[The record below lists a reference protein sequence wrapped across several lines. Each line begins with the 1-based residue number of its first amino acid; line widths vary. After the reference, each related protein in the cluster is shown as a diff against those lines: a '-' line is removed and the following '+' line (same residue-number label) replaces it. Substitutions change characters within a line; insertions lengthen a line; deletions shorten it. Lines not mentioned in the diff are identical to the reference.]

1 MFRLSGVPVL
11 QSSAGA
17 TVVSFRNLSKVID
30 LRPNWSVGTVY
41 LGSGGELCFVHTGE
55 EDWDW
60 GERAGHGQEGQV
72 CRRRRG
78 RHQGSRDSVT
88 VTEFGG
94 YLNGLVGDA
103 HFNLS
108 TYIELCV

>member
-17 TVVSFRNLSKVID
+17 TVVSFRNLSKAID
-30 LRPNWSVGTVY
+30 QQPNLSVGTVY
-41 LGSGGELCFVHTGE
+41 LGSGRELGFVHTGK

-88 VTEFGG
+88 VTEFRETFLVCR
-94 YLNGLVGDA
+94 YTRDGL
-103 HFNLS
+103 
-108 TYIELCV
+108 

>member
-1 MFRLSGVPVL
+1 M
-11 QSSAGA
+11 
-17 TVVSFRNLSKVID
+17 SFRNLSKAID
-30 LRPNWSVGTVY
+30 QQPNLSVGTVY
-41 LGSGGELCFVHTGE
+41 LGSGRELGIVHIGK

-78 RHQGSRDSVT
+78 RHQGPRDSVT

-94 YLNGLVGDA
+94 YLYGLVGDA